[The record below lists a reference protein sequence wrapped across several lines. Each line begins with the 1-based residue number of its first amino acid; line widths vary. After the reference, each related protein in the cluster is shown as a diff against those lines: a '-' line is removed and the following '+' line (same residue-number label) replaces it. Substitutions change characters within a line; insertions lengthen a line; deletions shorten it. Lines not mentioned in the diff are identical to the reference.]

1 MTWRYA
7 AASVIGTSHE
17 KVGQPCQ
24 DRFACSTRLPGWFIA
39 VVSDGAGSA
48 AHSDIGAETA
58 SATALH
64 YIEHAVETGNGKEC
78 VSVVRRAISA
88 ARESVVAR
96 ADELSIPPR
105 ELACTLLIAVLGPS
119 SGAAAQIGD
128 GLIAI
133 RADTDG
139 WTWVFWPQRGEYA
152 NVTRFLTEDDALS
165 ALEISPL
172 GPEVFECAVMT
183 DGLESLALHYATR
196 AAHSPFFEGMLLP
209 LRAASGT
216 GENSQL
222 SERLQNFL
230 YSPRIRDRVD
240 DDLTLAIAC
249 RVGTDASS
257 AAS

>member
-1 MTWRYA
+1 MR
-7 AASVIGTSHE
+7 VCG
-17 KVGQPCQ
+17 
-24 DRFACSTRLPGWFIA
+24 
-39 VVSDGAGSA
+39 
-48 AHSDIGAETA
+48 
-58 SATALH
+58 
-64 YIEHAVETGNGKEC
+64 
-78 VSVVRRAISA
+78 RRP
-88 ARESVVAR
+88 
-96 ADELSIPPR
+96 LK
-105 ELACTLLIAVLGPS
+105 PS
-119 SGAAAQIGD
+119 SSMGKGWVWVKCGRKAQNIPSMRFSTCRQNFAMSFGSSKKFD